1 MYKMK
6 KRIYTLGIVPSG
18 QKRKIT
24 PILKMTGDWLLEVG
38 FKVGNQFQVI
48 TGENEIILRKI

>member
-6 KRIYTLGIVPSG
+6 KRMYTLGVVPSG
-18 QKRKIT
+18 PKRKIT

-38 FKVGNQFQVI
+38 FEVGNRFQVV
-48 TGENEIILRKI
+48 TNENEIILRKI

>member
-38 FKVGNQFQVI
+38 FKIGDRFQVI
-48 TGENEIILRKI
+48 TNENEIILRKI